1 MAKKATKLSDDEIAR
16 RLSSLPR
23 WRRDGDFIC
32 RRFETHGWKG
42 TLMAINAVG
51 HLCEAAWHH
60 PDLAASYNWVEVRL
74 QTHDAGGISA
84 RDFELAAKIEE
95 FVAWRPAAESALE
108 GTPADERHA
117 YIKE

>member
-1 MAKKATKLSDDEIAR
+1 MAKKASKLSDDEIAR

-60 PDLAASYNWVEVRL
+60 RKNRGKSSPGGRARKRACRRAVRL
-74 QTHDAGGISA
+74 YRELKFGASDRA
-84 RDFELAAKIEE
+84 RTGDIQNHNLA
-95 FVAWRPAAESALE
+95 L
-108 GTPADERHA
+108 
-117 YIKE
+117 